1 MHGTVTHILGNTLTS
16 LQKLSVRKK
25 GWHGKKGWKKRVPVK
40 FTKKGPL
47 FSKTAIFYR
56 VKMGEML
63 NRQCKKG

>member
-1 MHGTVTHILGNTLTS
+1 
-16 LQKLSVRKK
+16 LQKLSVCKK
-25 GWHGKKGWKKRVPVK
+25 GWHGKNGRKKRVPVK

-63 NRQCKKG
+63 KRQCKKG